1 LSQAEAATQQGED
14 GDSARR
20 DRLEALTKEAE
31 ESSELKKS
39 LEQDH
44 KRATEPQK
52 QYKRQF
58 KDLVVEKKKLEQVLF
73 VANKALQNKRD
84 DIAARAGSAEAEQA
98 RRNEA
103 LRKAE
108 ETLSEGKD
116 KHSELRQGVTDAL
129 RGYEN
134 LEPQVQDTRE
144 SLSQMERQMGAIKNR
159 IREMASSSANS
170 LDVFGPRCAMVKKFV
185 DEFARKGK
193 FSGPV
198 LGPIGLYCKVQPGKE
213 DFAKI
218 AESAMGASILD
229 RFVVFNDADRKV
241 FQMIRQK
248 AGCRSDCGIFQQ
260 SQHAR
265 YRIPD
270 PPAIDGI
277 ETIASVISIQNDLI
291 FNCLVDNARIDER
304 ALARN
309 KLQSEQQLLVRDNNG
324 RNMIRGNKLK
334 EVFFLPRGD
343 CWKLTKGGNIQMISN
358 SRNRLKQS
366 IGIDMNEAVEEA
378 EMELQSLKQEH
389 AAMNRQYSK
398 LEHDHLECK
407 KRWNHCKRVMQENE
421 KRMDDAQR
429 RIDDLKAEEGKAA
442 DMDVDT
448 TEEEQDVTEAQ
459 EELDQNSENIKK
471 VKEAIEEL
479 NPEIDA
485 IKAKLTEVTERNK
498 KVLADL
504 QDAENALTQYHMELT
519 QQKERIEKKRK
530 KLQQYNEIIE
540 EVGPRKGLKVICD
553 SSSNHYSYCS
563 FSTRSISRKQK
574 LTWKIIFSP
583 RKSSCISGE
592 CWRRKQRSEMRMATG
607 MLKILSPH
615 NTILIRVTKI

>member
-1 LSQAEAATQQGED
+1 LGLLPLQKLRAFEEKAKQKRHELSQAEAASQQGEN
-14 GDSARR
+14 GDNERR

-31 ESSELKKS
+31 ESSELKKR

-58 KDLVVEKKKLEQVLF
+58 KDLVVEKKKLEQVL
-73 VANKALQNKRD
+73 VDASKALQNKRD
-84 DIAARAGSAEAEQA
+84 EIAARAGSAEAEQA

-103 LRKAE
+103 LRIAE

-116 KHSELRQGVTDAL
+116 KHNELRQSVTDAL
-129 RGYEN
+129 REYEN
-134 LEPQVQDTRE
+134 LEPQVQDARE
-144 SLSQMERQMGAIKNR
+144 SLSQVKRQMGAITNR
-159 IREMASSSANS
+159 IREMTSSSANS
-170 LDVFGPRCAMVKKFV
+170 LDVFGPRCASVKKYV
-185 DEFARKGK
+185 DEFARQGK

-198 LGPIGLYCKVQPGKE
+198 LGPIGFYCKIQPGKE
-213 DFAKI
+213 EFAKI
-218 AESAMGASILD
+218 AESAMGPNILD

-248 AGCRSDCGIFQQ
+248 VGCRSDCGIFQQ
-260 SQHAR
+260 SQHSR

-270 PPAIDGI
+270 PPSINGI

-304 ALARN
+304 ALARS
-309 KLQSEQQLLVRDNNG
+309 KEQSEQQLLARDNNG
-324 RNMIRGNKLK
+324 RNIIRGNKLK

-358 SRNRLKQS
+358 SRSRMNQS
-366 IGIDMNEAVEEA
+366 IGIDMAGAVQEA
-378 EMELQSLKQEH
+378 EMELKSITQEH
-389 AAMNRQYSK
+389 TALNHQYNK
-398 LEHDHLECK
+398 LEHDDLECK
-407 KRWNHCKRVMQENE
+407 KRWNHCKRVMQEND

-429 RIDDLKAEEGKAA
+429 RIDQLKAEEIKAA

-448 TEEEQDVTEAQ
+448 TEEEQDVAEAQ

-519 QQKERIEKKRK
+519 QQKQRIEKKRK
-530 KLQQYNEIIE
+530 KLEQYNEIIQ
-540 EVGPRKGLKVICD
+540 EVRPQQDAMMI
-553 SSSNHYSYCS
+553 
-563 FSTRSISRKQK
+563 
-574 LTWKIIFSP
+574 
-583 RKSSCISGE
+583 
-592 CWRRKQRSEMRMATG
+592 
-607 MLKILSPH
+607 
-615 NTILIRVTKI
+615 